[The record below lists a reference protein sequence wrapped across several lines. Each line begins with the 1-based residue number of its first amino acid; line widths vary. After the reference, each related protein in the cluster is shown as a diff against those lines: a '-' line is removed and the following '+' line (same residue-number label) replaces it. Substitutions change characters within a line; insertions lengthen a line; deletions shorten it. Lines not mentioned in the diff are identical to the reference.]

1 MVRIEVVSFDMEGTL
16 IDDNFSDLIWEHDIP
31 RLYSLKN
38 NLEFEEAKRYVLQQ
52 YDAIG
57 MGRPEWYDVDY
68 WFKWLGLRGDWREL
82 LENRQDDCRPYPET
96 MQVLEHLN
104 GRYPLIISSN
114 TIREF
119 LQVQLRKLP
128 SVFRHVFSAPS
139 DFGTV
144 KDPDFYSRISDLIG
158 VELGAIIHVGDN
170 VAFDY
175 EAPREA
181 GMIAFHLDRSG
192 DSGRDHVIRTLVDFE
207 ERLIGV
213 EGNNTN

>member
-1 MVRIEVVSFDMEGTL
+1 ME
-16 IDDNFSDLIWEHDIP
+16 S
-31 RLYSLKN
+31 
-38 NLEFEEAKRYVLQQ
+38 
-52 YDAIG
+52 
-57 MGRPEWYDVDY
+57 
-68 WFKWLGLRGDWREL
+68 
-82 LENRQDDCRPYPET
+82 RQDDCKLYPET
-96 MQVLEHLN
+96 LQVLERLS

-119 LQVQLRKLP
+119 LLVQLRKLP

-207 ERLIGV
+207 ERLIGL